1 MRIDFRSGYN
11 TSSTEGDILMVA
23 DKLIEFELKN
33 PDYLTLNNG
42 KHLRLEITYN
52 NNKYIVSPANVV
64 LLKSEKI
71 LRITGKVRT
80 LSIV

>member
-1 MRIDFRSGYN
+1 MRIDFRSGYS
-11 TSSTEGDILMVA
+11 TSSTEGDILIVT

-33 PDYLTLNNG
+33 PEYLTLSSG

-71 LRITGKVRT
+71 LRITGKIKT